1 MGKNNAKI
9 IDVTSLVQAGIDP
22 KTGLPSRVVAS
33 LESALKDNIKK
44 ALRVVDEQDAVNR
57 FVWHN
62 LPDGIDGNLIER
74 VLYYKG
80 TGMLFML
87 NGRFYFLPYALS
99 GTIDVYGRYTGVTP
113 LPFNGKT
120 ETEGKG
126 KDKKPKAWITGLV
139 RKPVYD
145 VLFDATEEDNGVYVI
160 TKDILENSC
169 VTLYDYSR
177 QISQTILPRKDIN
190 EPILDVMAECI
201 PFMRTALT
209 NETGVL
215 GMRVNSQDEYSNVA
229 AANETLKDAALNNK
243 RYAPIVGNIEF
254 QELTGG
260 TPGESADFMQALES
274 LDNFR
279 LGLYGIDNGG
289 LFQKKAHMLGAE
301 QAMAGGGGSTG
312 LVLQDSLT
320 ARQKFCDIVNSIW
333 GLGISVEASENCIGD
348 TDLDGFMSDEQ
359 DQSGVPGDQEG
370 DVIDE

>member
-9 IDVTSLVQAGIDP
+9 IDVTSLIQAGIDP
-22 KTGLPSRVVAS
+22 KTGLPTRVTAL

-120 ETEGKG
+120 ETEGK
-126 KDKKPKAWITGLV
+126 DKKPKAWITGLV

-160 TKDILENSC
+160 TKEILENSC

-177 QISQTILPRKDIN
+177 QISQTILPRQQLN

-215 GMRVNSQDEYSNVA
+215 GMRVNTQDEYSNVL
-229 AANETLKDAALNNK
+229 AANKTLKNAALNND
-243 RYAPIVGNIEF
+243 RYIPVEGTIEF

-279 LGLYGIDNGG
+279 LGLYGIENGG
-289 LFQKKAHMLGAE
+289 LFQKKAHMLGEE

-333 GLGISVEASENCIGD
+333 GLGISVEASENCVGD
-348 TDLDGFMSDEQ
+348 TNFDGFMSDEQ
-359 DQSGVPGDQEG
+359 DQSGVPGEQEG
-370 DVIDE
+370 SALDE

>member
-1 MGKNNAKI
+1 MGNNNAKI
-9 IDVTSLVQAGIDP
+9 TDVTSLIQAGIDP
-22 KTGLPSRVVAS
+22 KTGLPIKVTAY
-33 LESALKDNIKK
+33 LESELKDNIRK

-87 NGRFYFLPYALS
+87 EGRFYFLPYALS

-145 VLFDATEEDNGVYVI
+145 VLFDATEEDDGSYVI
-160 TKDILENSC
+160 TKEILENSC

-177 QISQTILPRKDIN
+177 QISQTILPRQQLND
-190 EPILDVMAECI
+190 PILDVMAECI

-215 GMRVNSQDEYSNVA
+215 GMRVNSQDEYSNVV
-229 AANETLKDAALNNK
+229 AANNTLKDAALNNK
-243 RYAPIVGNIEF
+243 RYAPIVANIEF

-279 LGLYGIDNGG
+279 LGLYGIENGG
-289 LFQKKAHMLGAE
+289 LFQKKAHMLGDE

-348 TDLDGFMSDEQ
+348 TNFDGFMSDEQ
-359 DQSGVPGDQEG
+359 DQSGVPGEQEG
-370 DVIDE
+370 SALDE

>member
-1 MGKNNAKI
+1 
-9 IDVTSLVQAGIDP
+9 
-22 KTGLPSRVVAS
+22 
-33 LESALKDNIKK
+33 
-44 ALRVVDEQDAVNR
+44 
-57 FVWHN
+57 
-62 LPDGIDGNLIER
+62 
-74 VLYYKG
+74 
-80 TGMLFML
+80 
-87 NGRFYFLPYALS
+87 
-99 GTIDVYGRYTGVTP
+99 
-113 LPFNGKT
+113 
-120 ETEGKG
+120 
-126 KDKKPKAWITGLV
+126 
-139 RKPVYD
+139 
-145 VLFDATEEDNGVYVI
+145 
-160 TKDILENSC
+160 
-169 VTLYDYSR
+169 
-177 QISQTILPRKDIN
+177 
-190 EPILDVMAECI
+190 
-201 PFMRTALT
+201 
-209 NETGVL
+209 
-215 GMRVNSQDEYSNVA
+215 MRVNSQDEYSNVA

-333 GLGISVEASENCIGD
+333 GLGISVEASENCVGD
-348 TDLDGFMSDEQ
+348 TNLDGFMSDEQ

>member
-1 MGKNNAKI
+1 MGNNNAKI
-9 IDVTSLVQAGIDP
+9 TDVTSLIQAGIDP
-22 KTGLPSRVVAS
+22 KTGLPIKVTAY
-33 LESALKDNIKK
+33 LESELKDNIRKV
-44 ALRVVDEQDAVNR
+44 LRVVDEQDAVNR

-87 NGRFYFLPYALS
+87 DGRFYFLPYALS

-145 VLFDATEEDNGVYVI
+145 VLFDATEEDDGSYVI
-160 TKDILENSC
+160 TKEILENSC

-177 QISQTILPRKDIN
+177 QISQTILPRQQLND
-190 EPILDVMAECI
+190 PLLDVMAECI

-215 GMRVNSQDEYSNVA
+215 GMRVNNPDEYSNVL
-229 AANETLKDAALNNK
+229 AANNTLKDAALNNK

-254 QELTGG
+254 QELTAG

-279 LGLYGIDNGG
+279 LGLYGIENGG

-320 ARQKFCDIVNSIW
+320 SRQKFCDIVNSIW
-333 GLGISVEASENCIGD
+333 GLGISVEASENCVGD
-348 TDLDGFMSDEQ
+348 TNLDGFMSDEQ
-359 DQSGVPGDQEG
+359 DQSGVPGEQEG
-370 DVIDE
+370 DVFDE

>member
-1 MGKNNAKI
+1 MSKNNAKI
-9 IDVTSLVQAGIDP
+9 IDVTSLIQAGIDP
-22 KTGLPSRVVAS
+22 KTGLPTKVTAY
-33 LESALKDNIKK
+33 LESELKDNIRKL
-44 ALRVVDEQDAVNR
+44 LRVVDEQDAVNR

-120 ETEGKG
+120 ETEGK
-126 KDKKPKAWITGLV
+126 DKKPKAWITGLV

-160 TKDILENSC
+160 TKEILENSC

-177 QISQTILPRKDIN
+177 QISQTILPRQQLND
-190 EPILDVMAECI
+190 PLLDVMAECI

-348 TDLDGFMSDEQ
+348 TNFDGFMSDEQ
-359 DQSGVPGDQEG
+359 DQSGVPGEQEG
-370 DVIDE
+370 DVFNE